1 MEHIRTGR
9 KKRRYRLQNLK
20 DLTQKLDVALGQPR
34 SSETRYGEV
43 MSVIRIAQR
52 LRDAGM
58 GFEIVN
64 LVPTPT
70 AVLRRDRVI
79 SRLAY

>member
-1 MEHIRTGR
+1 
-9 KKRRYRLQNLK
+9 
-20 DLTQKLDVALGQPR
+20 
-34 SSETRYGEV
+34 

-70 AVLRRDRVI
+70 AVLRRDRII